1 MFNQKNKKIFKKGVV
16 FLFMEVY
23 YYVRNQ
29 EQYLLKKAHINH
41 TEDKTMKKTSKLLA
55 LLLIVV
61 MAMGLFTGCG
71 SDEPADDQ
79 QGGETEMT
87 TLIMGT
93 SADYAP
99 FEFMYPDENGDLVYG
114 GIDVYTAEYIA
125 DYMGVEL
132 QIENMSFNNLL
143 TSLDKG
149 QFDIVLADIEATEDR
164 KLLADFSDPYL
175 TELAPQF
182 LVKKE
187 NAEQYKTYADFT
199 GKTIGAQTAT
209 TKLNIVN
216 EIPEVNAVAL
226 QSVLDLIKEVS
237 YDKVDAILVDGSVA
251 QQYQATNDDL
261 VALGFDEL
269 GTSAEVCI
277 AVQKGD
283 PKGLL
288 PVINEA
294 IAKLTEEN
302 KIEEFKAQA
311 NELAD
316 VWQEVSMPE

>member
-1 MFNQKNKKIFKKGVV
+1 
-16 FLFMEVY
+16 
-23 YYVRNQ
+23 
-29 EQYLLKKAHINH
+29 
-41 TEDKTMKKTSKLLA
+41 MKKTAKLIKKVTIIALILA
-55 LLLIVV
+55 LTVSVL
-61 MAMGLFTGCG
+61 AGCG
-71 SDEPADDQ
+71 SEPADES
-79 QGGETEMT
+79 QGGEEMT
-87 TLIMGT
+87 TLVLGT

-99 FEFMYPDENGDLVYG
+99 FEFMYPDENGEMVYG
-114 GIDVYTAEYIA
+114 GIDIYTAQYIA

-149 QFDIVLADIEATEDR
+149 QFDIVLADIEATPER
-164 KLLADFSDPYL
+164 KELADFTDPYL

-182 LVKKE
+182 LVKAE
-187 NAEQYKTYADFT
+187 NADMYQSYTDFA

-209 TKLNIVN
+209 TKLDIVN
-216 EIPEVNAVAL
+216 EIPDVNAVAL

-251 QQYQATNDDL
+251 QQYQATNDNL

-269 GTSAEVCI
+269 GTSADVCI

-283 PKGLL
+283 PKNLL
-288 PVINEA
+288 PKLNEA

-316 VWQEVSMPE
+316 VWQEVSMPEE

>member
-1 MFNQKNKKIFKKGVV
+1 
-16 FLFMEVY
+16 
-23 YYVRNQ
+23 
-29 EQYLLKKAHINH
+29 
-41 TEDKTMKKTSKLLA
+41 MKKTAKLIKKVTIIALILA
-55 LLLIVV
+55 LAVSVL
-61 MAMGLFTGCG
+61 AGCG
-71 SDEPADDQ
+71 SEPADES
-79 QGGETEMT
+79 QGGEEMT
-87 TLIMGT
+87 TLVLGT

-99 FEFMYPDENGDLVYG
+99 FEFMYPDENGDMVYG
-114 GIDVYTAEYIA
+114 GIDIYTAQYIA

-149 QFDIVLADIEATEDR
+149 QFDIVLADIEATPER
-164 KLLADFSDPYL
+164 KELADFTDPYL

-182 LVKKE
+182 LVKAE
-187 NAEQYKTYADFT
+187 NADLYQSYADFA

-209 TKLNIVN
+209 TKLDIVN
-216 EIPEVNAVAL
+216 EIPDVNAVAL

-251 QQYQATNDDL
+251 QQYQATNDNL
-261 VALGFDEL
+261 VALSFEEL
-269 GTSAEVCI
+269 GNSADVCI

-283 PKGLL
+283 PKNLL
-288 PVINEA
+288 PKLNEA

-316 VWQEVSMPE
+316 VWQEVSVPEE

>member
-1 MFNQKNKKIFKKGVV
+1 
-16 FLFMEVY
+16 
-23 YYVRNQ
+23 
-29 EQYLLKKAHINH
+29 
-41 TEDKTMKKTSKLLA
+41 MKKTAKLIKKVTIIALILA
-55 LLLIVV
+55 LTVSVL
-61 MAMGLFTGCG
+61 AGCG
-71 SDEPADDQ
+71 SEPADES
-79 QGGETEMT
+79 QGGEEMT
-87 TLIMGT
+87 TLVLGT

-99 FEFMYPDENGDLVYG
+99 FEFMYPDENGEMVYG
-114 GIDVYTAEYIA
+114 GIDIYTAQYIA

-149 QFDIVLADIEATEDR
+149 QFDIVLADIEATPER
-164 KLLADFSDPYL
+164 KELADFTDPYL

-182 LVKKE
+182 LVKAE
-187 NAEQYKTYADFT
+187 NADMYQSYTDFA

-209 TKLNIVN
+209 TKLDIVN
-216 EIPEVNAVAL
+216 EIPDVNAVAL

-251 QQYQATNDDL
+251 QQYQATNDNL

-269 GTSAEVCI
+269 GTSADVCI

-283 PKGLL
+283 PKNLL
-288 PVINEA
+288 PKLNEA

-316 VWQEVSMPE
+316 VWQEVSAPEE